1 MHISK
6 TCPIIVLS
14 NNKKQ
19 IQMQALINTIETL
32 ENKREAGTITMEQE
46 AILIDLIARVEK
58 MLS

>member
-1 MHISK
+1 
-6 TCPIIVLS
+6 
-14 NNKKQ
+14 
-19 IQMQALINTIETL
+19 MQALINTIETL